1 MRIGELSERTGA
13 SVRSLRYYEAQGL
26 LHSERTPSGQRVY
39 REDAIDYVQLIRV
52 FLAAGL
58 PSRRILEMMPC
69 MRSGTTTSDQRE
81 MLDGAGPPA
90 RRHRGRRPTRR
101 VATGRHG
108 RARRLSTTVIPVRA
122 LHHPHE
128 LGGEGCSQTLWERL
142 RGFLTSR

>member
-81 MLDGAGPPA
+81 MLDGERRRIDEQISELTTARDRLLDVIEDAA
-90 RRHRGRRPTRR
+90 RRDESQLVGTDE
-101 VATGRHG
+101 
-108 RARRLSTTVIPVRA
+108 RAA
-122 LHHPHE
+122 
-128 LGGEGCSQTLWERL
+128 
-142 RGFLTSR
+142 